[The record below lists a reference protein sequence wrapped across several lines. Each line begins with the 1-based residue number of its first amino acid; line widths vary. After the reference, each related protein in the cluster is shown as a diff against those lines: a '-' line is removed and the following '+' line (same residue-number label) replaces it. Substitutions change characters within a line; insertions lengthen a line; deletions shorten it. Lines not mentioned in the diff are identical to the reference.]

1 MVIKGNTIYINKS
14 KTMGKRVL
22 KAYTDGSCLNQKYI
36 NDPTKPR
43 IAGIGVFFA
52 DDSEL
57 NVSEAFELENPTNI
71 RAELMAVHIAMQIM
85 YEHYQLMKET
95 IDNLYY
101 KIHID
106 CKYVIDCFQ
115 PSITKKGQ
123 RVRPYVDIWKPKS
136 WKPGN
141 GTNFWSKNDGNK
153 PANLDLIV
161 PMYELFLKFNNKLEL
176 VKVAA
181 HKTEPPKGTKEHKNW
196 YGNSKADEFATAA
209 SASKK

>member
-1 MVIKGNTIYINKS
+1 
-14 KTMGKRVL
+14 MGKRVL

-36 NDPTKPR
+36 NDPSKPR

-57 NVSEAFELENPTNI
+57 NVSEAFELDNPTNI
-71 RAELMAVHIAMQIM
+71 RAELMAVQIAMQIM
-85 YEHYQLMKET
+85 YDHYQMMKDE

-115 PSITKKGQ
+115 PSVTKTGQ

-136 WKPGN
+136 WKSGDGIDN
-141 GTNFWSKNDGNK
+141 WTKNDGSV
-153 PANLDLIV
+153 PANLEFIV
-161 PMYELFLKFNNKLEL
+161 PMYELFLKFDGKLEL

-181 HKTEPPKGTKEHKNW
+181 HKKEPTKGTKEHKHW

-209 SASKK
+209 SATASAVKRPRLRPGPK

>member
-1 MVIKGNTIYINKS
+1 MS
-14 KTMGKRVL
+14 KKVL

-36 NDPTKPR
+36 NDPLKPR

-57 NVSEAFELENPTNI
+57 NVSEAFELDNPTNI
-71 RAELMAVHIAMQIM
+71 RAELMAVYIAMQIM
-85 YEHYQLMKET
+85 YDHYQMFKDE

-115 PSITKKGQ
+115 PSITKTGQ
-123 RVRPYVDIWKPKS
+123 KVRPYVNIWKPKL
-136 WKPGN
+136 WTPGN
-141 GTNFWSKNDGNK
+141 GYDNWVKNDGSV
-153 PANLDLIV
+153 PANLEFIV
-161 PMYELFLKFNNKLEL
+161 PMYELLLKFDNKLEF

-181 HKTEPPKGTKEHKNW
+181 HKKEPPQGTKEHKHW

-209 SASKK
+209 SAAKRPGLRPGPK